1 MHNNILSV
9 LRYLPYSK
17 EKTFLWLS
25 QGFHLSVSLLMFWC
39 IMQETRYRSLFCH
52 LQLPF
57 SRKLRPP
64 RVFNV
69 RQRNRLRFL
78 KNPSTLHKFCH
89 FEIHLKGSQ
98 LLNLVVK
105 IPAFSLSFRDGFH
118 LIASLFTHGITTLN
132 SSIRCLLQVH
142 VGYLRSFHLSTIHG
156 SSLRRSDR
164 HFYELR
170 QMGENIRFVF
180 YLLKTPRCMRALVS
194 VNYKYHR
201 DKLYMCG

>member
-1 MHNNILSV
+1 MRKLKWEAQYMHNNILSV

-105 IPAFSLSFRDGFH
+105 IPAFSLCFRDGFH

-132 SSIRCLLQVH
+132 SSIRGRSTGSRGISQEFSSKYYTWFFFKTKWQTLLWITSNGWKHQICI
-142 VGYLRSFHLSTIHG
+142 LS
-156 SSLRRSDR
+156 
-164 HFYELR
+164 
-170 QMGENIRFVF
+170 
-180 YLLKTPRCMRALVS
+180 A
-194 VNYKYHR
+194 
-201 DKLYMCG
+201 